1 MLVKDFRVVEF
12 DLALNGL
19 NNPIEGQGI
28 CIWHHLGSL
37 HEIFKMLQM
46 HKTKY
51 ESNPNFVNK
60 KIPNAPNT
68 SNISII
74 LVTKISLQD
83 MSYKSRHKK
92 DQHYFLKKS

>member
-1 MLVKDFRVVEF
+1 VFVKDFRVVEL

-19 NNPIEGQGI
+19 NSPIEGQGV

-37 HEIFKMLQM
+37 HEKFRMLQM
-46 HKTKY
+46 LKKNY

-60 KIPNAPNT
+60 RIPNASNT
-68 SNISII
+68 SSIYII

-92 DQHYFLKKS
+92 VQHSFV